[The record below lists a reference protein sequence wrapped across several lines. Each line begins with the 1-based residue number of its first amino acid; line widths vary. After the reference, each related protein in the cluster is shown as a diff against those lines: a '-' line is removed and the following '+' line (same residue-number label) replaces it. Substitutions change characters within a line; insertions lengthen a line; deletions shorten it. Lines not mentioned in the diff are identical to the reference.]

1 MASRGLARLLAI
13 AVFGSVL
20 AGFGVAACALTGCIA
35 SSPVGREASAGFG
48 PSSPALTSPSGS
60 PSARQKG
67 KGQGRPGTTLPVTD
81 AQAAWMMTRAALSTM
96 MSASDVGS
104 RLQQR
109 HIYEILQPGQQPL
122 SGIDAMPVVTVSSV
136 ASLQTALADH
146 QVPPG
151 GAVLYDCENW
161 SFTPA
166 SEQRD
171 PVQAATQ
178 AANLAHAHGLKFI
191 VAPALDLMTVLAAHT
206 PGQDWQRYIRLGL
219 AGAMA
224 KVADVVELQAQSL
237 ERDPGTY
244 AAFVSQATA
253 QARAANPGITMLAGL
268 STNPPGT
275 VVTSST
281 LTAAIASSESVV
293 DGYWLNIPGPGPRCP
308 NCNAPQPQVGATVL
322 GDVL

>member
-13 AVFGSVL
+13 AVFASVL
-20 AGFGVAACALTGCIA
+20 AGIGVAACALTGCIA
-35 SSPVGREASAGFG
+35 STPAGREAGAGFS
-48 PSSPALTSPSGS
+48 PSSPAATSPAGRPSGS
-60 PSARQKG
+60 QQG
-67 KGQGRPGTTLPVTD
+67 KGHNPAGTLPATD
-81 AQAAWMMTRAALSTM
+81 AQAAWMMTRDALSTM
-96 MSASDVGS
+96 LSASDVGS
-104 RLQQR
+104 RLQHR
-109 HIYEILQPGQQPL
+109 EIYEILQPGQQPL
-122 SGIDAMPVVTVSSV
+122 AGVNAVPVVTVSSV
-136 ASLQTALADH
+136 AGLQTALADH
-146 QVPPG
+146 QVPAG

-171 PVQAATQ
+171 PVQAATE
-178 AANLAHAHGLKFI
+178 AASLAHANGLKFI

-244 AAFVSQATA
+244 ASFVSEATA
-253 QARAANPGITMLAGL
+253 QARAANPRITMLAGL

-275 VVTSST
+275 VVTSSM
-281 LTAAIASSESVV
+281 LTAAIASSESDV

-308 NCNAPQPQVGATVL
+308 DCNAPQPQIGATVL

>member
-20 AGFGVAACALTGCIA
+20 AGIGVAACALTGCVS
-35 SSPVGREASAGFG
+35 SSPAGREAGASFG
-48 PSSPALTSPSGS
+48 PSSPGATSPAGR
-60 PSARQKG
+60 PSASQKA
-67 KGQGRPGTTLPVTD
+67 KGRGHPGTLPVTD
-81 AQAAWMMTRAALSTM
+81 GQAAWMMTRAALSTM
-96 MSASDVGS
+96 LSASDVGS
-104 RLQQR
+104 RLDQR

-122 SGIDAMPVVTVSSV
+122 TGVSAIPVVTVSSL
-136 ASLQTALADH
+136 ASLRTALADH
-146 QVPPG
+146 QIPAG

-161 SFTPA
+161 SFTPTA
-166 SEQRD
+166 EQRD
-171 PVQAATQ
+171 PVQAATE
-178 AANLAHAHGLKFI
+178 AADLAHANGLKFI
-191 VAPALDLMTVLAAHT
+191 VAPALDLMTVLASHT

-253 QARAANPGITMLAGL
+253 QAKAANPRITMLAGL

-275 VVTSST
+275 VVTSSM

-308 NCNAPQPQVGATVL
+308 NCNAPQPQIGAAVL